1 MGLGVVP
8 YSIMD
13 IDVDLGE
20 DTIHAEQTAKRLA
33 LQQVFAKHPIYNRP
47 APTPKDF
54 VEAFD
59 EAVSDSFDYFAV
71 GDDGKPLYELSKD
84 CENGSVRSEL
94 IKFFNFANKVLK
106 GK

>member
-1 MGLGVVP
+1 MGNPTV
-8 YSIMD
+8 
-13 IDVDLGE
+13 
-20 DTIHAEQTAKRLA
+20 AKRLA
-33 LQQVFAKHPIYNRP
+33 LRQVFAKHPIYDKKTP
-47 APTPKDF
+47 AAPQEF

-59 EAVSDSFDYFAV
+59 EAVSENFNYFAV

-106 GK
+106 ETP